1 MKTAITELIDE
12 LKDYKKTTFSDKL
25 VTDYWILKA
34 EKMLEREK
42 EQIIDAYENGSDH
55 GMDVIEHGLDYFHGE
70 EYYNEKYNQN
80 K

>member
-1 MKTAITELIDE
+1 MKTAIQELIDE

-42 EQIIDAYENGSDH
+42 EQIVKAFEQGLEFGFPTNGSN
-55 GMDVIEHGLDYFHGE
+55 YF
-70 EYYNEKYNQN
+70 NKTYNQN

>member
-1 MKTAITELIDE
+1 MQELIDE

-42 EQIIDAYENGSDH
+42 EQIIDAFNKGIDEMRFAFSGVNY
-55 GMDVIEHGLDYFHGE
+55 
-70 EYYNEKYNQN
+70 YNQN
-80 K
+80 YEE